1 MKINNFRFSQRS
13 DNNLKSVNAD
23 LVKVVRRALELS
35 AVDFGVIE
43 GVRTVERQRELFNA
57 VPKKTQTMNSR
68 HITGHAIDLLPTGA
82 DWNDYKCWLPVLDAM
97 HHAGKELGVKL
108 RFGITW
114 TDNPNDKPAKF
125 LDAPHVEIPA

>member
-1 MKINNFRFSQRS
+1 MTTNFRFSQRS
-13 DNNLKSVNAD
+13 DNNLKGVNPA

-35 AVDFGVIE
+35 TVDFGVIE

-68 HITGHAIDLLPTGA
+68 HLSGNAVDLFPVGG
-82 DWNDYKCWLPVLDAM
+82 DWNNYKCWLPVLDAM
-97 HHAGKELGVKL
+97 HRAGKELGVKL

-125 LDAPHVEIPA
+125 LDAPHIEIPA

>member
-1 MKINNFRFSQRS
+1 MPNFRFSQRS
-13 DNNLKSVNAD
+13 DNNLKGVNPV

-35 AVDFGVIE
+35 TVDFGVIE

-68 HITGHAIDLLPTGA
+68 HISGNAVDLLPTGA

-97 HHAGKELGVKL
+97 HRAGKELGVKL

-125 LDAPHVEIPA
+125 LDAPHIEIPA

>member
-1 MKINNFRFSQRS
+1 MQINKFRFSQRS
-13 DNNLKSVNAD
+13 ETNLKGVNAN

-35 AVDFGVIE
+35 PVDFGVIE
-43 GVRTVERQRELFNA
+43 GARTVERQKELVA
-57 VPKKTQTMNSR
+57 TGKSQTMNSR
-68 HITGHAIDLLPTGA
+68 HISGNAVDLLPTGA

-97 HHAGKELGVKL
+97 HRAGKELGVKL

-125 LDAPHVEIPA
+125 LDAPHVELPA